1 MKTFGT
7 RFIRGLAAFGAAFVL
22 VACGGSDDPAA
33 PPPGPD
39 PTPTGPVTRVEIS
52 PAGGLLVDTA
62 ERRSIT
68 VKAFDAIGAEVP
80 LAADDV
86 NLASSDAA
94 GIEVSRAG
102 DGFEVRA
109 AVLPRS
115 ANLTASVSPP
125 LEWSSARSAWEGE
138 SAAVVL
144 GTSPLLRNARGV
156 LALSSNQLAI
166 VADNAMLNATLP

>member
-1 MKTFGT
+1 MNHR
-7 RFIRGLAAFGAAFVL
+7 RFTLFRALAALLTAAAL
-22 VACGGSDDPAA
+22 TACGGSDGPAPEA
-33 PPPGPD
+33 PGPD
-39 PTPTGPVTRVEIS
+39 PSSPGPVTRVDIS
-52 PAGGLLVDTA
+52 PAGGMLVDTA

-86 NLASSDAA
+86 KLASSDAA

-125 LEWSSARSAWEGE
+125 LEWSSARSAWQGE